1 MAKRREMSVQE
12 AVEHIEETRL
22 QDEVELMNRGLHA
35 APGNPEAEIIDDVTG
50 GRRQNLASNM
60 PKKMPDAPSPQEAYV
75 GWKPGAVDPKDYDP
89 LAKKAVPIETLD
101 QPYGLVFIDK
111 LGQLYLLEPGHI
123 RGEYIVRPHWKKP

>member
-1 MAKRREMSVQE
+1 MAKRKEMSVNE
-12 AVEHIEETRL
+12 AVELIEETRL
-22 QDEVELMNRGLHA
+22 QDEVELINRGLHA
-35 APGNPEAEIIDDVTG
+35 IPASTEAELIDDIAG
-50 GRRQNLASNM
+50 GRRQNQATNI
-60 PKKMPDAPSPQEAYV
+60 PKKMPDAPGPLEAYV
-75 GWKPGAVDPKDYDP
+75 GWKPDAVDPKDYEP